1 MYIRTTLFC
10 LLAVLFAR
18 AASAQETPT
27 DPAEPKINKEL
38 LVEIRA
44 MLGERKKGEQ
54 QKQLEAILARD
65 DLDWPTV
72 KKALKT
78 GPYHIQ
84 PNAIEFGEQR

>member
-1 MYIRTTLFC
+1 MHIRTTLFC

-18 AASAQETPT
+18 AASAQETAAK
-27 DPAEPKINKEL
+27 AEPQINNKL

-54 QKQLEAILARD
+54 KKQLDAILARD

-78 GPYHIQ
+78 GP
-84 PNAIEFGEQR
+84 